1 VKACVDMGCVD
12 DMEGCDGE
20 GEGGCFDAAA
30 DNNLG
35 FFGKA
40 FVCLVFFRELGGK
53 DFLEDG
59 CFCVVCLDGVAG
71 ERAGNVGGLVLW
83 YMSIQIV
90 MGKDEKFYLRV

>member
-1 VKACVDMGCVD
+1 VKACVDMGFVND
-12 DMEGCDGE
+12 VEGCDGE

-59 CFCVVCLDGVAG
+59 CFCVVSLDGVAG

-83 YMSIQIV
+83 YMSIQMV
-90 MGKDEKFYLRV
+90 MGKDERFDLRV